1 MSKRMEPSAVRDRL
15 PEQMQAAVLY
25 GREEIRVEAVEMPHA
40 REGEVILRVD
50 AALTCGTDRKVFRR
64 GYHAKM
70 IQPPALFGHEVAG
83 TIVESR
89 AAVVGFAL
97 GDAVVALNSAP
108 CGSCYFCQRE
118 QENLCED
125 LLFHNGA
132 YAEYM
137 RVPARIV
144 ARNMLRIPTGMT
156 MAHAAMTEPLAC
168 ALHAWE
174 DSGARAGDTVV
185 VIGAGP
191 LGLMAMQLAVLAG
204 CRLIAVVKHDS
215 QAELV
220 RELGA
225 AEVVQTGDGV
235 DAVQAVRDCT
245 PAQRGVDLAIE
256 AVATP
261 ETWEQ
266 AVAMTRNGG
275 TVNFFGGPAAGTV
288 VRLDTNRLHY
298 GDLTLKATFHH
309 RPEVCRRALAVLADG
324 RFRAEMLLCGE
335 AGLADLQ
342 QIFHDWKGLKTVI
355 LPGGPEGRIKA

>member
-1 MSKRMEPSAVRDRL
+1 MSERMEAVRGGL
-15 PEQMQAAVLY
+15 PERMQAAVLY
-25 GREEIRVEAVEMPHA
+25 GREDIRVEAVETPHA

-83 TIVESR
+83 TIVELG
-89 AAVVGFAL
+89 AGVEGFAL

-108 CGSCYFCQRE
+108 CGSCYFCERE
-118 QENLCED
+118 QENLCAD

-144 ARNMLRIPTGMT
+144 ARNMLRIPAGMT

-174 DSGARAGDTVV
+174 DSGARGGDTVA

-204 CRLIAVVKHDS
+204 CRLIAVVKHDG
-215 QAELV
+215 QAALA

-225 AEVVQTGDGV
+225 AEVVQTGVATDV
-235 DAVQAVRDCT
+235 VQAARDCT
-245 PAQRGVDLAIE
+245 PEQRGVDLAIE

-288 VRLDTNRLHY
+288 VTLDTNRLHY

-309 RPEVCRRALAVLADG
+309 RPEVCRRALALLADG
-324 RFRAEMLLCGE
+324 RFRAGMLLSGE

-342 QIFHDWKGLKTVI
+342 QLFHDWKGLKTVI